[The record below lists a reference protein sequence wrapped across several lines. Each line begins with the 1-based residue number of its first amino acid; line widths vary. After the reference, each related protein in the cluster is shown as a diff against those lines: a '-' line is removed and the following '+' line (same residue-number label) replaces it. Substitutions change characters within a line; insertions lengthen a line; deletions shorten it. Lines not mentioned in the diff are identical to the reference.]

1 MAKKILS
8 QSEIDAFKARVCE
21 VAERRFAEGGV
32 ESVSMRQLAA
42 ELGCSPMTPYR
53 YFRDKDEIL
62 ATVRTAAFN
71 RFARALESAGQDV
84 ADPRERARATGRAY
98 LEFAFSQ
105 PDAYRLMFDMS
116 QPDEGRYP
124 QLAEAGERARRM
136 MGAGIEMLAQAGQV
150 HGDPQVLSYVIW
162 AAIHGLVVLR
172 LAGKLPEQPDFNTLH
187 AEMMRLL
194 TIGLRTPPDAGEAAS
209 SLTRSHTS

>member
-1 MAKKILS
+1 MAKKNLS
-8 QSEIDAFKARVCE
+8 QSDIDAFKARLCE

-62 ATVRTAAFN
+62 AAVRAAAFD
-71 RFARALESAGQDV
+71 RFALALESAGQGV
-84 ADPRERARATGRAY
+84 ADPRERARASGRAY

-116 QPDEGRYP
+116 QPGEDRYP
-124 QLAEAGERARRM
+124 ELARAGERARRT

-150 HGDPQVLSYVIW
+150 HGDPEVLSYVIW

-172 LAGKLPEQPDFNTLH
+172 LAGKLPEQPDFDTVH

-194 TIGLRTPPDAGEAAS
+194 TIGLRTPPDAAVAAPPMP
-209 SLTRSHTS
+209 RSHAS